1 MKRSFVTDVNGSRIA
16 CDAITALTTIAIPS
30 QIEGAR
36 KLGVV
41 AMTAAGP
48 MPLAE
53 CYPHEAK
60 DVLERWTRVVFG
72 GPERKVKARGPESPT
87 S

>member
-1 MKRSFVTDVNGSRIA
+1 MKRSFIVDANGSRIA
-16 CDAITALTTIAIPS
+16 CDSIAALVAINVPS

-36 KLGVV
+36 KLGIVG
-41 AMTAAGP
+41 MTAAGP

-72 GPERKVKARGPESPT
+72 GPELKVETGVVQ
-87 S
+87 

>member
-1 MKRSFVTDVNGSRIA
+1 MKRAYVVDTNGSRIA
-16 CDAITALTTIAIPS
+16 CDSIVALVTIAVPS

-36 KLGVV
+36 KLGIVG
-41 AMTAAGP
+41 MTAAGP

-60 DVLERWTRVVFG
+60 DVLERWTRIIFG
-72 GPERKVKARGPESPT
+72 GPERKVETGVVQ
-87 S
+87 

>member
-1 MKRSFVTDVNGSRIA
+1 MKRPYIVDANGSRIA
-16 CDAITALTTIAIPS
+16 CDSIAALATIAVPS

-36 KLGVV
+36 KVGIVG
-41 AMTAAGP
+41 MTAAGP

-60 DVLERWTRVVFG
+60 DAMERWTRVVFG
-72 GPERKVKARGPESPT
+72 GPQREAQGE
-87 S
+87 